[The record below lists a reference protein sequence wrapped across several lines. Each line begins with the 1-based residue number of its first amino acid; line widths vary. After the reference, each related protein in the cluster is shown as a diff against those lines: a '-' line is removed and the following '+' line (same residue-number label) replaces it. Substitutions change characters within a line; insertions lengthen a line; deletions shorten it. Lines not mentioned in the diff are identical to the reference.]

1 MSTKESNTLTQDTVY
16 DLLSNKRRR
25 FVISKLR
32 SADGAVSVSELSEA
46 VAAWENGVEIDELT
60 DKQIKRVYVSLYQIH
75 VPKLDESGL
84 VEYDKDSGQVRLT
97 STVSELDSYLPQQD
111 NDDDTEIPWELVYGG
126 LAAGALALYA
136 GVFLFPA
143 TFEWLPT
150 TALNVA
156 VFTTVVIVAMTHYF
170 MERWQ

>member
-46 VAAWENGVEIDELT
+46 VAAWENGVEIQELT

-75 VPKLDESGL
+75 VPKLDEAGL
-84 VEYDKDSGQVRLT
+84 VDYDKESGQVQLT
-97 STVSELDSYLPQQD
+97 STVSELDSYLPEQD
-111 NDDDTEIPWELVYGG
+111 GDDEGVPWALVYAG
-126 LAAGALALYA
+126 LATGALAIYA
-136 GVFLFPA
+136 GMFLFPE
-143 TFEWLPT
+143 TFGSIPM
-150 TALNVA
+150 TALNIA
-156 VFTTVVIVAMTHYF
+156 VFTTFVIVAVTHYL
-170 MERWQ
+170 MDR